1 MPQKI
6 GLLLTYTKRT
16 ALPPLQKPAQQ
27 KPVAQQQKPVAQQ
40 QKPVAQQ
47 QKPVAQAKPEPIK
60 IGHNTHSMRTLIRT
74 PGKSCS
80 SCGH

>member
-16 ALPPLQKPAQQ
+16 ALPPLQKPA
-27 KPVAQQQKPVAQQ
+27 QQKPVAQQ

>member
-16 ALPPLQKPAQQ
+16 ALPPLQKPA
-27 KPVAQQQKPVAQQ
+27 Q